1 MRRREFITLLGGTA
15 ATWPLAARAQQPD
28 ALVRALL
35 GRILRLQAQSLADK
49 TSQFIDGIKS
59 QVGWTVQLS
68 WSAGTLN
75 QRRFDALRLLRQ
87 VPAIRELSE
96 LDGAGIEQLKISRL
110 AMDVVAAKTDY
121 SADPKFTEAVA
132 KGVYYG
138 PVYFF
143 PPERREG
150 RPPPEPLEREEIDG
164 LGILVTMTGGLIKVV
179 TPIENMPAAKAG
191 IMAGD
196 IIVALDDAPVRGLTL
211 GQAVEKLR
219 GPADTRIKLTIM
231 REGRDAPLELSIT
244 RALVREGS
252 RVPRGAT
259 AGGPQT
265 LEALPS
271 QPQPYMTLSL
281 GGARRE
287 VGVSVAEVN
296 LIAIQDLVGKT
307 KVGDHGVA
315 YVVDGQSRVIAHSD
329 ASLVQRDFSSLAY
342 VATGASGSVAGSAE
356 VVRDINGR
364 EVLAAGAPVAAPGW
378 RVFVELPV
386 EETSTAGQ

>member
-1 MRRREFITLLGGTA
+1 
-15 ATWPLAARAQQPD
+15 
-28 ALVRALL
+28 
-35 GRILRLQAQSLADK
+35 
-49 TSQFIDGIKS
+49 
-59 QVGWTVQLS
+59 
-68 WSAGTLN
+68 
-75 QRRFDALRLLRQ
+75 
-87 VPAIRELSE
+87 
-96 LDGAGIEQLKISRL
+96 
-110 AMDVVAAKTDY
+110 
-121 SADPKFTEAVA
+121 
-132 KGVYYG
+132 
-138 PVYFF
+138 
-143 PPERREG
+143 
-150 RPPPEPLEREEIDG
+150 
-164 LGILVTMTGGLIKVV
+164 
-179 TPIENMPAAKAG
+179 
-191 IMAGD
+191 MAGD

-265 LEALPS
+265 SEALPS